1 MKLKRIDG
9 EKLYFAFLHG
19 SREVERNRR
28 FLDRINVFPVPDGDT
43 GTNLAATLNSTMLG
57 SSSNPSVAAVS
68 KGFADAALA
77 GSRGNS
83 GIILAQF
90 IRGLSEAMQDKEAL
104 TAREFAHAVRS
115 GVDRAYHALSKP
127 VEGTILTVM
136 KAWSNAL
143 HAGHEKMS
151 DFNDLMHHSLE
162 SARKAL
168 KETPKQLKKLEE
180 AGVVDAGAQGFVHFL
195 EGITHFVK
203 HGKKAETP
211 SEKTV
216 HENFEDIHPVVSGES
231 ITQRYCCEMFLSGN
245 GLKPEVAQ
253 VLIEDLGDSLVVSGT
268 QERLKI
274 HIHTNDPSKIY
285 ERLGP
290 LGAIQVPKIDDM
302 KRQFEA
308 VHRRAARIALVTDTS
323 CDLPLEVLDRYQI
336 HIVPLHLNFGKTEY
350 LDKVAISPDQ
360 FYAKAET
367 SPDFPKTSQPAVQ
380 QFAALYRFLAE
391 HYDSILSV
399 HLSSGL
405 SGTFQAAKTA
415 AESLKDARISVI
427 DSRNL
432 SLSLALIVERM
443 ARILQEGC
451 THEHALDR
459 SAGWIRDV
467 RVYVTVPTLKYL
479 MRGGRISHLKG
490 AIANTVRLKPII
502 SLDEYGKASMC
513 GKAFNHEGQ
522 VRKII
527 GFIRERHHRLPVENY
542 IVASAG
548 AREKALD
555 LEDRLIPIIGKRAD
569 HIVDVS
575 PAIGSHAGL
584 GAIAVAIL

>member
-1 MKLKRIDG
+1 MKIKRIDG

-19 SREVERNRR
+19 SREVERNRKM
-28 FLDRINVFPVPDGDT
+28 LDRINVFPVPDGDT

-57 SSSNPSVAAVS
+57 SSNNPSIAAVS

-90 IRGLSEAMQDKEAL
+90 IRGLSEAVQDKEAL
-104 TAREFAHAVRS
+104 TAREFAHAVKS

-151 DFNDLMHHSLE
+151 DFNELMHHSLE
-162 SARKAL
+162 SAKKAL

-203 HGKKAETP
+203 HGKKTEAL
-211 SEKTV
+211 SGKSAN
-216 HENFEDIHPVVSGES
+216 ENFEDIHPVVSGES
-231 ITQRYCCEMFLSGN
+231 ITQRYCCEMFLSGQK
-245 GLKPEVAQ
+245 LKSEVVQ
-253 VLIEDLGDSLVVSGT
+253 MLIEDLGDSVVVSGT
-268 QERLKI
+268 AERLKL

-285 ERLGP
+285 ERLEP
-290 LGAIQVPKIDDM
+290 LGAVQVPKIDDM

-323 CDLPLEVLDRYQI
+323 CDLPMEVLDRYQI
-336 HIVPLHLNFGKTEY
+336 HTVPLHINFGQTEY
-350 LDKVAISPDQ
+350 LDKVAITPDQ
-360 FYAKAET
+360 FYSKVET
-367 SPDFPKTSQPAVQ
+367 ALDFPKTSQPAVQ
-380 QFAALYRFLAE
+380 QFATLYRFLAE
-391 HYDSILSV
+391 NYDSILSI
-399 HLSSGL
+399 HLSAAM

-415 AESLKDARISVI
+415 AESLNDAKISVI

-432 SLSLALIVERM
+432 SLSLALIVERL
-443 ARILQEGC
+443 ARILQEGF
-451 THEHALDR
+451 THQDALDR
-459 SAGWIRDV
+459 AAGWIQDA

-479 MRGGRISHLKG
+479 LRGGRISHLKG
-490 AIANTVRLKPII
+490 IIARAAHLKPII
-502 SLDEYGKASMC
+502 SIDESGKASMI

-522 VRKII
+522 IKKILGLI
-527 GFIRERHHRLPVENY
+527 QERHGRQPVENY

-548 AREKALD
+548 AREKALE
-555 LEDRLIPIIGKRAD
+555 LEDRLIPVIGKRAD
-569 HIVDVS
+569 HIVEVS
-575 PAIGSHAGL
+575 PAIGSHAGI
-584 GAIAVAIL
+584 GALAVAIL